1 MTCHASSGRRARS
14 PLLLPGGGGGGGGGG
29 AGVLLLGCCLV
40 GCLVG
45 GALAKVPLDKDG
57 EAMWGH
63 VYMEDGATSFE
74 FFRATFGGPYDCDHE
89 GQRVFQAPLTEQDQQ
104 ASLAAAEAVAEAS
117 ADARASAEGIAEV
130 VVSTLGTGCH
140 LGPLGRL
147 EDKEN
152 KENKEDKE
160 DKENKENK
168 ENKEDKEDKENKE
181 NKEGKEDKEEGGVR
195 GKIVLAARGVCSFN
209 DKAIVAQKRGAAGLI
224 VVNTAP
230 GLLRMPAGVLKQK
243 HGFDVTIPV
252 VMISEAEGRLLARFL
267 ERDPLQR
274 VRIIGENSVKGKLI
288 RQGRC
293 AAIEAARNAG
303 GVEVNADGS
312 TRDVSL
318 EERTVKIAEGG
329 DLHVE
334 LDGLDNPVAG
344 AKTYEFLRGMFG
356 GPLPRSPLEVV
367 AAEPLDGCAPIENA
381 LSLRNKIALVERGSC
396 MFTNKGQ
403 NVEAAGAAGMIV
415 VNRDSKDLTRMWAGE
430 KAIRDI
436 TIPAVMVTGQ
446 GGDALLANMPRPV
459 LLKSSGVTNS
469 DWQQAARFMR
479 LSDWAEDD
487 EERRDVF
494 GKLANKHDPEKS
506 ENGHWERWDIIQK
519 SFAEAE
525 NYYDSMSEDV

>member
-14 PLLLPGGGGGGGGGG
+14 PLLLPGGGGGGG

-147 EDKEN
+147 
-152 KENKEDKE
+152 
-160 DKENKENK
+160 
-168 ENKEDKEDKENKE
+168 EDKENKE